1 MSKDI
6 VDPMP
11 PEVSAPGTV
20 FNHLGSK
27 INIKFKNSTTF
38 VRQEKAIMVPEAG
51 KSSMRSALMDTT
63 SRSSDESGSLVVS
76 FVNGNSSSTM
86 PMA

>member
-20 FNHLGSK
+20 FSHLGSE
-27 INIKFKNSTTF
+27 INTKFKDSTF

-63 SRSSDESGSLVVS
+63 SRSRDESDSLVVS